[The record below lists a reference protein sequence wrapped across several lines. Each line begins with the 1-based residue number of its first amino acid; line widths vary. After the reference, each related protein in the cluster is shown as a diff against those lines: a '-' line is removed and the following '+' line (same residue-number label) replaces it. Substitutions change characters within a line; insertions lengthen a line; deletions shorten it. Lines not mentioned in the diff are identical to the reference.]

1 MGIAHFECFAGIAGD
16 MLLGALVDQGVD
28 INYLTRELKK
38 LNIDDFELKTE
49 KVIKK
54 GVSGTK
60 VHVIYEEGH
69 VHRHL
74 SDIEEILDESDLKEE
89 IVSQAKQVF
98 KKIAEAEAKVHGTT
112 VDKIHFHEV
121 GAMDAIIDVV
131 GTLIGIDKLEVEE
144 ITASPLHTGTGFVKC
159 AHGKMPV
166 PAPATLEILK
176 GVPTYCTGIKKE
188 LVTPTGAALI
198 TTLASEF
205 TEKKEMTVESIG
217 YGAGTRDLEEIPNQL
232 RLKVGKKN

>member
-1 MGIAHFECFAGIAGD
+1 MIAHFECFAGIAGD
-16 MLLGALVDQGVD
+16 MLLGALVDQGVELKY
-28 INYLTRELKK
+28 IAEELKK
-38 LNIDDFELKTE
+38 LKIDQFELKAE
-49 KVIKK
+49 QVIKK

-74 SDIEEILDESDLKEE
+74 SDIEEILDQSDLKED
-89 IVSQAKQVF
+89 IILQAKQVF
-98 KKIAEAEAKVHGTT
+98 KKIAVAEAKVHGTT

-131 GTLIGIDKLEVEE
+131 GTLIGIDQLGVEE

-176 GVPTYCTGIKKE
+176 GIPTYCTGIKKE

-205 TEKKEMTVESIG
+205 TENKAMTVESIG
-217 YGAGTRDLEEIPNQL
+217 YGAGTRDLEEIPNLL